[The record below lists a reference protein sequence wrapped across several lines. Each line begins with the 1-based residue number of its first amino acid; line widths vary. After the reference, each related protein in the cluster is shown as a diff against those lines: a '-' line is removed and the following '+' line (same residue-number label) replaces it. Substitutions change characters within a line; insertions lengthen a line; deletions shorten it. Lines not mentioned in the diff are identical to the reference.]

1 MVMNLETFV
10 FDCLQ
15 QGGQK
20 DISINIQLHLLA
32 LEQCFRLGVIVL
44 DCNVD
49 GLSCKRRNGWPLV
62 AIILLSF
69 NWIAW
74 PKAGVQ

>member
-1 MVMNLETFV
+1 MVMNAKTFV

-15 QGGQK
+15 KGRQK
-20 DISINIQLHLLA
+20 DIPINVQLHLLV
-32 LEQCFRLGVIVL
+32 LEKCFRLGVIVF
-44 DCNVD
+44 DCDVD
-49 GLSCKRRNGWPLV
+49 GLSCKRRNGGPLV

-74 PKAGVQ
+74 PEASVQ